1 MSQYLLKPGAL
12 LQTFGDPSKTVTN
25 ANLTDEL
32 AKWYLE
38 TQPSCVNK
46 FSRIP
51 GKELT
56 AVPLSRVPNEL
67 EIVPVPDEKTS
78 EPEKVVIK
86 KKETVVSKN
95 GLKYTPANKHK

>member
-1 MSQYLLKPGAL
+1 MSKYLLKPGAL
-12 LQTFGDPSKTVTN
+12 LQTFGDASKTCTN

-32 AKWYLE
+32 AEWYLE

-67 EIVPVPDEKTS
+67 EIVPVPLEVI
-78 EPEKVVIK
+78 PVIK
-86 KKETVVSKN
+86 KKETVVSK
-95 GLKYTPANKHK
+95 KRK